1 VLAGPPLITELQ
13 PRGAERGRTFLLTIV
28 GRDIPDGA
36 RIWSTM
42 PASFTP
48 VTASQGQNQMMM
60 GPGRSAQ
67 FLVESTAAAAPGVY
81 PIRLQTQSGISNI
94 LLFSVGAFPEATEQE
109 SLPYSPPNRNDS
121 IETAEPVQS
130 TPVTINGTLR
140 GPERDVYRI
149 YAKAGETRVFEVEA
163 RRCGSAVDPVLTIQ
177 NGAGKQLARSDDSF
191 GAGLDPR
198 LQFTFPREG
207 YYYVEVNDARFS
219 RQAQNF
225 YRLTMGS
232 YSFADGLFP
241 LGGKRGETTAVTF
254 FGGNLKA
261 PVKSNI
267 DLRGIEAQRRFT
279 TASAPNTPVVPFV
292 FAVSD
297 YPELIEP
304 SAPVSVP
311 SVINGRL
318 SEAGKIDRYKIQ
330 VQPGDR
336 LLIEVQARELGTSR
350 LEAILTAYDSSGKKI
365 DSAGDKPLPEDVF
378 AVQGTS
384 RTSSDPFLDITAPQG
399 AHEIALSIEDLAA
412 RGGPQYGYR
421 IVVRKQP
428 DEFELSVVSPY
439 VNIPAGG
446 TAIVVVDA
454 DRRGYNGPIELSVAD
469 LPKGIRFEGGMIP
482 REYVDANNARTFNRR
497 GMLILSA
504 DPGVTM
510 PTRDLQVWGAGK
522 LDDGTMV
529 RRRARGSGMSV
540 EVTGA
545 TAQGVVDRQRP
556 VTAPWMGLDLPAAS
570 TLASPAKL
578 EVTQVKLTRL
588 TEGDRYD
595 FAYKWEPRSQSARFP
610 NLLNVDVVGARDIR
624 VTSFEKSGMGG
635 SFSISTT
642 KATDPARYD
651 IIIRGRVTA
660 DGVNEDVY
668 ARPLPLI
675 VTERSPNVQVASH

>member
-1 VLAGPPLITELQ
+1 
-13 PRGAERGRTFLLTIV
+13 
-28 GRDIPDGA
+28 
-36 RIWSTM
+36 M
-42 PASFTP
+42 
-48 VTASQGQNQMMM
+48 
-60 GPGRSAQ
+60 
-67 FLVESTAAAAPGVY
+67 
-81 PIRLQTQSGISNI
+81 
-94 LLFSVGAFPEATEQE
+94 
-109 SLPYSPPNRNDS
+109 
-121 IETAEPVQS
+121 
-130 TPVTINGTLR
+130 
-140 GPERDVYRI
+140 
-149 YAKAGETRVFEVEA
+149 
-163 RRCGSAVDPVLTIQ
+163 DPVLTIR
-177 NGAGKQLARSDDSF
+177 NGTGKQLARSDDSF

-225 YRLTMGS
+225 YRLTMGA

-241 LGGKRGETTAVTF
+241 LGGKRGETTPVTF

-261 PVKSNI
+261 PVKSDI
-267 DLRGIEAQRRFT
+267 DLRGVDPQRQFA
-279 TASAPNTPVVPFV
+279 TATAPNSPTLPFL

-304 SAPVSVP
+304 TAPVSVP
-311 SVINGRL
+311 AVINGRL
-318 SEAGKIDRYKIQ
+318 SLPGKIDRYKVQ
-330 VQPGDR
+330 VQPGDK
-336 LLIEVQARELGTSR
+336 LLVEVQARELGTSR

-384 RTSSDPFLDITAPQG
+384 HTSSDPFLEITAPQG
-399 AHEIALSIEDLAA
+399 AHEIALSIEDLAS

-428 DEFELSVVSPY
+428 DEFQLSVVSPY

-446 TAIVVVDA
+446 TAVVVVDA

-469 LPKGIRFEGGMIP
+469 LPKGIRFEGGTIP
-482 REYVDANNARTFNRR
+482 REHVDANNARTFNRR

-510 PTRDLQVWGAGK
+510 PMRDLQVWGAGK
-522 LDDGTMV
+522 LDDGTV
-529 RRRARGSGMSV
+529 IRRRARGAGMSV
-540 EVTGA
+540 DVAGA

-556 VTAPWMGLDLPAAS
+556 VTARWMGLDLPAAS
-570 TLASPAKL
+570 APSSLAKL
-578 EVTQVKLTRL
+578 EVTQVKVTHLS
-588 TEGDRYD
+588 EGDRYD
-595 FAYKWEPRSQSARFP
+595 FTYKWDPRSQGVRLP
-610 NLLNVDVVGARDIR
+610 DVLNVDVVGARDIR

-642 KATDPARYD
+642 KATDPANYD